1 LTTDWWQETGSES
14 GLIYPATGDSA
25 PTPIH
30 PVWIHPG
37 KRVSRSAFGIEARPR
52 SPAGQQAGHRSSII
66 LGIQAR
72 PRSMIST
79 GRVLGV
85 KPRSALASKP
95 DLDPQLFNRLDRN
108 QTEVCSGSKSRFWAI
123 ASSRARP
130 WPNRALSGVNRVCLD
145 CAPRPSRHAIG

>member
-1 LTTDWWQETGSES
+1 
-14 GLIYPATGDSA
+14 
-25 PTPIH
+25 
-30 PVWIHPG
+30 
-37 KRVSRSAFGIEARPR
+37 
-52 SPAGQQAGHRSSII
+52 
-66 LGIQAR
+66 
-72 PRSMIST
+72 MIST

-130 WPNRALSGVNRVCLD
+130 WP
-145 CAPRPSRHAIG
+145 RHAFRSLHRRKACRGQGLALELAMAQNRLLGPEHFRLIAIQSVGTTVDRDLGFDAKDYPVD